1 MADAIV
7 QGVLLGGLYALFA
20 AGLALVFGV
29 MKIINL
35 AHGDFIILSAY
46 LTLVLVDMTSLSP
59 LLLTPIV
66 MVLMGVF
73 GYAVQRGILNFTLG
87 SGILIPLVVTFAMSL
102 VIQNVLLEVFTAD
115 TQGLDAGAIELSS
128 VALPFGVTVGWFP
141 LLTFGLAIAVL
152 AALQLLIGK
161 TGLGR
166 SFRAISDDNETATLM
181 GVRTGHVFAMAMAIA
196 LMVTAVGG
204 VILGIRTQFDPALG
218 PARLIY
224 AFETVVIG
232 GIGSLWGTLVGGVVL
247 GVAQNI
253 GAYFDPGWRE
263 LAGNLVFL
271 AVLAWRPRGLFSR
284 RRP

>member
-1 MADAIV
+1 VANAIV
-7 QGVLLGGLYALFA
+7 QGILLGGLYALFA

-35 AHGDFIILSAY
+35 VHGDFIILSAY
-46 LTLVLVDMTSLSP
+46 LTLVLVEMTSISP
-59 LLLTPIV
+59 LLLTPLV
-66 MVLMGVF
+66 MVLMGFF
-73 GYAVQRGILNFTLG
+73 GYLIQRGILNFTLG

-128 VALPFGVTVGWFP
+128 VTLPLGVTVGWFP
-141 LLTFGLAIAVL
+141 LLTFAFAVVVL
-152 AALQLLIGK
+152 GALQIVIGK

-166 SFRAISDDNETATLM
+166 SFRAISDDNEMASLM
-181 GVRTGHVFAMAMAIA
+181 GIRTRHVFGMAMAIA

-204 VILGIRTQFDPALG
+204 VILGIRTQFDPAMG
-218 PARLIY
+218 PTRLIY

-232 GIGSLWGTLVGGVVL
+232 GIGSLWGTLVGGIVL
-247 GVAQNI
+247 GIAQGV
-253 GAYFDPGWRE
+253 GAFFDPSWRE

-271 AVLAWRPRGLFSR
+271 AVLAWRPRGLLAR
-284 RRP
+284 RQT